1 MKKMT
6 DRAINKKTGELLM
19 VPVEH
24 IGTRNRVSVKNRH
37 GNWYQY
43 AVSSLQ
49 FLSSWE
55 AYIVEEAQSILRGKK
70 KRTACDKE
78 ILSSYSMIVD

>member
-1 MKKMT
+1 MKKIT
-6 DRAINKKTGELLM
+6 NYAINKKTGEFLT

-24 IGTRNRVSVKNRH
+24 VGTRNRVSVKTRQ

-55 AYIVEEAQSILRGKK
+55 AYIVEQAQSILRGKK
-70 KRTACDKE
+70 KRTAVDKE
-78 ILSSYSMIVD
+78 ILSNYSFIVG

>member
-1 MKKMT
+1 MT
-6 DRAINKKTGELLM
+6 DMAINKKTGELLM

-24 IGTRNRVSVKNRH
+24 VGTRNRVSVKNRH
-37 GNWYQY
+37 GKWYQY

-55 AYIVEEAQSILRGKK
+55 AYIVEEAQKILRGKK
-70 KRTACDKE
+70 KRTPSDIE
-78 ILSSYSMIVD
+78 VLSAYSTIVSC